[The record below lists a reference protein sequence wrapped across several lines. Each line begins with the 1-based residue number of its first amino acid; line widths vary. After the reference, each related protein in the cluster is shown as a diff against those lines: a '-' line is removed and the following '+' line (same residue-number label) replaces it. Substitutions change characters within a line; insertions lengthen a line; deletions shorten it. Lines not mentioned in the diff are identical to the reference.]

1 LRFAFAFASLLDLLD
16 FLDMSDE
23 RTYIMIK

>member
-1 LRFAFAFASLLDLLD
+1 LAFASLLDLLD
-16 FLDMSDE
+16 LFDMSDE